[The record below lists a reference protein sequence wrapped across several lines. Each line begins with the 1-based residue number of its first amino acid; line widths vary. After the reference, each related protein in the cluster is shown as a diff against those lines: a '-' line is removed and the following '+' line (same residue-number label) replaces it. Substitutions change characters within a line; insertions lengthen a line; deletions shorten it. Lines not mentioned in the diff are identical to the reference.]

1 MSIIIAPD
9 SFKGSMSAEKFCE
22 IAVEVCRE
30 KYPEESIVTLPLA
43 DGGEGTLPCILS
55 ATGGNKKE
63 YATVNALGEEIVAPV
78 GFLPDG
84 TAVIE
89 VATVI
94 GLPQL
99 RGRENP
105 LAANTYGL
113 GILIRQAVRD
123 GAKRITLT
131 LGGSATNDLGLG
143 MLAALGWKFYDA
155 EGEAFIPAGG
165 TMGKI
170 CRLEK
175 TAEFAPYEDL
185 EFSAMCDVE
194 NPLLGEAGAARVFAP
209 QKGADPQGVALL
221 EEGASHFVALSGK
234 DPNRPGAGAAGG
246 LGYACL
252 HFLGGTLRRG
262 IDEVLRLYRFEELLA
277 DCRLLISGE
286 GCFDAQSAMGK
297 AVGTLIRRAD
307 PVPVA
312 VFAGM
317 VKPFDDALYP
327 NLKLVCP
334 ISEGL
339 PLETALKTAEENL
352 RRCLNES
359 QLPYAHV

>member
-9 SFKGSMSAEKFCE
+9 SFKGSMSAEEFCTIVAE
-22 IAVEVCRE
+22 LCRE
-30 KYPEESIVTLPLA
+30 KAPHEPVITLPLA
-43 DGGEGTLPCILS
+43 DGGEGTLSCVLA
-55 ATGGNKKE
+55 ATGGEKKE
-63 YATVNALGEEIVAPV
+63 FPTVNALGEPITAPV

-84 TAVIE
+84 TAIIE

-99 RGRENP
+99 RGREDP
-105 LAANTYGL
+105 LKANTYGL
-113 GILIRQAVRD
+113 GALIRAAVD
-123 GAKRITLT
+123 NGAKKVTLT

-143 MLAALGWKFYDA
+143 MLAALGWVFYDA
-155 EGEAFIPAGG
+155 EGEPFIPSGG
-165 TMGKI
+165 TMEEI
-170 CRLEK
+170 CRFKK
-175 TAEFAPYEDL
+175 TAEFERYEKI

-194 NPLLGEAGAARVFAP
+194 NPLLGVKGAAEVFAP
-209 QKGADPQGVALL
+209 QKGADPEAVKIL
-221 EEGASHFVALSGK
+221 ERGAIRFSTLCGK
-234 DPNRPGAGAAGG
+234 DPDQPGAGAAGG

-252 HFLGGTLRRG
+252 HFLNGTLRRG
-262 IDEVLRLYRFEELLA
+262 IDEVLRLYRFEELLK

-297 AVGTLIRRAD
+297 AVGTLISRAD

-317 VKPFDDALYP
+317 VKPFDRSLYP
-327 NLKLVCP
+327 NLKNVSA

-339 PLETALKTAEENL
+339 PLEEALRTAKENL
-352 RRCLNES
+352 RRCFHES
-359 QLPYAHV
+359 KLPYPYV

>member
-9 SFKGSMSAEKFCE
+9 SFKGSMSAEEFCA
-22 IAVEVCRE
+22 IAEEYFNE
-30 KYPEESIVTLPLA
+30 KVPEEKIVALPLA
-43 DGGEGTLPCILS
+43 DGGEGTLQCVLT
-55 ATGGNKKE
+55 ATGGKKK
-63 YATVNALGEEIVAPV
+63 AFSTVNALGEPITAPV

-105 LAANTYGL
+105 LKTNTFGL
-113 GILIRQAVRD
+113 GALIREAVKS
-123 GAKRITLT
+123 GAKKITLT

-143 MLAALGWKFYDA
+143 MLAALGYRFYDKN
-155 EGEAFIPAGG
+155 GNAFVPAGG
-165 TMGKI
+165 TLGEI
-170 CRLEK
+170 TRFEK
-175 TAEFAPYEDL
+175 TEEFELYETI

-194 NPLLGEAGAARVFAP
+194 NPLLGAEGAAAVFSP
-209 QKGADPQGVALL
+209 QKGASPEDVALL
-221 EEGASHFVALSGK
+221 EAGASHFVALCGK
-234 DPNRPGAGAAGG
+234 DPSLAGAGAAGG

-252 HFLGGTLRRG
+252 HFLSGTLRRG
-262 IDEVLRLYRFEELLA
+262 IDEVLRLYRFEELLK

-286 GCFDAQSAMGK
+286 GCFDGQSAMGK
-297 AVGTLIRRAD
+297 AVGTLIKRAA
-307 PVPVA
+307 PIPTV

-317 VKPFDDALYP
+317 VKPFDETLYP
-327 NLKLVCP
+327 NLKMVCP

-339 PLETALKTAEENL
+339 PLEVALVTAKENL
-352 RRCLNES
+352 RRALRES
-359 QLPYAHV
+359 KLPYPYV

>member
-9 SFKGSMSAEKFCE
+9 SFKGSLTAAEFCA
-22 IAVEVCRE
+22 ITKEVLSETASRE
-30 KYPEESIVTLPLA
+30 PLISLPLA
-43 DGGEGTLPCILS
+43 DGGEGTLECVLA
-55 ATGGNKKE
+55 ATGGTKKE
-63 YATVNALGEEIVAPV
+63 FDTVNALGEPITAPV

-99 RGRENP
+99 QGRENP
-105 LAANTYGL
+105 LKANTFGL
-113 GILIRQAVRD
+113 GALIREAVKS
-123 GAKRITLT
+123 GAEKITLT

-143 MLAALGWKFYDA
+143 MLSALGYRFYDKN
-155 EGEAFIPAGG
+155 GDHFIPAGE
-165 TMGKI
+165 TMEKI
-170 CRLEK
+170 VRFEK
-175 TAEFAPYEDL
+175 TEEFEAYESI

-194 NPLLGEAGAARVFAP
+194 NPLLGAEGAAAVFAP
-209 QKGADPQGVALL
+209 QKGASPADVALL
-221 EEGASHFVALSGK
+221 EAGSSHFAALCGK
-234 DPNRPGAGAAGG
+234 DPTRPGAGAAGG

-252 HFLGGTLRRG
+252 HFLGATLRRG
-262 IDEVLRLYRFEELLA
+262 IDEVLRLYRFEELLK

-297 AVGTLIRRAD
+297 AVGTLISRAD
-307 PVPVA
+307 PIPVA

-317 VKPFDDALYP
+317 VKPFDKSLYP
-327 NLKLVCP
+327 NLKVVCP

-339 PLETALKTAEENL
+339 PLEVALATAKENL
-352 RRCLNES
+352 RRALRES
-359 QLPYAHV
+359 KLPYPYV